1 MPKKTN
7 KRRGPRRRR
16 THDAWILIEAVRHL
30 CSVVNLS
37 TDGAELSLKEP
48 EPLPKQF
55 QLVFSGRGAPKSCE
69 LVWQRGKTAG
79 VTFVT

>member
-1 MPKKTN
+1 
-7 KRRGPRRRR
+7 
-16 THDAWILIEAVRHL
+16 
-30 CSVVNLS
+30 VNLS

-55 QLVFSGRGAPKSCE
+55 RLAFSQRGIPKSCE
-69 LVWQRGKTAG
+69 LVWRRGNTVG